1 MTGSSDTP
9 NNLGCFFYAV
19 ASTVCVTNRQWKTF
33 QHIYFHDE
41 RNNKNV
47 RKGGMTLRTFSL
59 LKGMPVFT
67 LRGERIGTVH
77 DLTISESGQVT
88 GMVIHQQALFKRA
101 FHLQLAD
108 ISSYGQDGI
117 VIKLNDTTTRKMPAD
132 SICLTK
138 DELLGRMLFRK
149 WVRSLVYCRMYISR
163 NKWARL

>member
-1 MTGSSDTP
+1 
-9 NNLGCFFYAV
+9 
-19 ASTVCVTNRQWKTF
+19 
-33 QHIYFHDE
+33 
-41 RNNKNV
+41 
-47 RKGGMTLRTFSL
+47 MTLRTFSL

-138 DELLGRMLFRK
+138 DELLGRMLF
-149 WVRSLVYCRMYISR
+149 SEMGEELGLLQDVYFKEQMGTIIAYETTDGFFSESTVIQSKQPPTFGKDTIIVSV
-163 NKWARL
+163 NEQ